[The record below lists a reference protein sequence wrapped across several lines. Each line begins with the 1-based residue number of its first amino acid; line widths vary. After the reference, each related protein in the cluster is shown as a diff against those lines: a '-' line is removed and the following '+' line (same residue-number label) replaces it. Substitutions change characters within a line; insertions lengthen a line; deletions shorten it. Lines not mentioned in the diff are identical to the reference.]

1 MEGWPKLTKITIYN
15 KYFAKIIQL
24 LGPAL
29 LLDFIVF
36 FFSEFDSG
44 FANRQIK

>member
-15 KYFAKIIQL
+15 KYFAKIIQM

-29 LLDFIVF
+29 LLDFIVLF
-36 FFSEFDSG
+36 FLNLILVLQTG
-44 FANRQIK
+44 R